1 MFQTERKEW
10 LLMYLRVNYYLLV
23 HFIGDFDDGEQ
34 IYFSVS
40 EDGYHWKDLNNG
52 KPILRS
58 QIGKKGARDPF
69 ILRSHDGKKFY
80 IVATD
85 LRIASGKGWQA
96 AQYEGSRSLLV
107 WESSDLINWSEARLI
122 DVGIEGS
129 GCVWAPEAVYDED
142 RDEYM
147 VFWASMV
154 KEENDSE
161 PRQRIYCSYTKDFK
175 VFSKATK
182 YIERKESVIDTT
194 IVYDNG
200 TYYRFSKDETSK
212 TIQLDAGKK
221 LQGEFKHISSEV
233 LDNLYGVEGP
243 ACYPLSNNNGWCL
256 IVDRFAEGKGYLPI
270 ICKDLST
277 GDFSIAQDGTYD
289 MGKNRKRHGSVLII
303 SDDEYKLLLDKY

>member
-1 MFQTERKEW
+1 
-10 LLMYLRVNYYLLV
+10 
-23 HFIGDFDDGEQ
+23 
-34 IYFSVS
+34 
-40 EDGYHWKDLNNG
+40 
-52 KPILRS
+52 
-58 QIGKKGARDPF
+58 
-69 ILRSHDGKKFY
+69 
-80 IVATD
+80 
-85 LRIASGKGWQA
+85 
-96 AQYEGSRSLLV
+96 LV

-175 VFSKATK
+175 VFSKAAK

-194 IVYDNG
+194 IVYDKG

-221 LQGEFKHISSEV
+221 LQGEFEHISSEV

-243 ACYPLSNNNGWCL
+243 ACYQLSNNNGWCL

-270 ICKDLST
+270 ICQDLST
-277 GDFSIAQDGTYD
+277 GDFSIAKDGTYD
-289 MGKNRKRHGSVLII
+289 MGKNRKRHGSVLVI